1 MRSSSSSARLAICL
15 ILGLTAGCVAP
26 IEARTPTGT
35 PRVSSLRV
43 TPPSSSTPAPS
54 ATSTEPANCRSP
66 GRVVNGTY
74 PGVVLQ
80 EPIPYRVYLPPCYD
94 PGFGPYPTL
103 YALHGKPFDDSHW
116 DDLGLDEAAEAGIVA
131 GNWPPFLIV
140 MPYVPEPLLS
150 NTDGGPGSYEQEL
163 LEGLIPYI
171 ESGYASDPR
180 PASRAVTGISRGGV
194 WALEAG
200 LLHPEVFGSVAAL
213 SPALAVNQP
222 RPSIIPDRLRPRTP
236 PAAPGAGETDWPGAT
251 NGSRDPGEGGTEVI
265 TLIVPGGRPGLGRSS
280 AARGIY
286 PGRRGPTRV
295 FGGSLGKSPDFE

>member
-54 ATSTEPANCRSP
+54 ATSTEPAICRSP
-66 GRVVNGTY
+66 GRVENGTY

-180 PASRAVTGISRGGV
+180 PASRALAGISRGGV

-222 RPSIIPDRLRPRTP
+222 RPSYNPLEIASGPGPLPRQVFL
-236 PAAPGAGETDWPGAT
+236 GAGETDWARGAT
-251 NGSRDPGEGGTEVI
+251 ERLAGILGEGGTEVI
-265 TLIVPGGRPGLGRSS
+265 TLIVPGGHEARAWEATLRPMLEALMG
-280 AARGIY
+280 
-286 PGRRGPTRV
+286 PG
-295 FGGSLGKSPDFE
+295 SPGA